1 MPQLRR
7 KVPVQAGPEGKAV
20 RVDLRDAPT
29 QEKAEKRRDAFVERY
44 QGEFPELCRGFL
56 HKAEAAAGLNPFAVP
71 TRQQPYGRPST
82 RVERAFVEEWR
93 RTTVIPHLWTEGS

>member
-1 MPQLRR
+1 MPQLQQ

-29 QEKAEKRRDAFVERY
+29 QEKAEKRREAFVERY

-56 HKAEAAAGLNPFAVP
+56 AEAAASLNPFAVP

-82 RVERAFVEEWR
+82 RVERAFVEEQR
-93 RTTVIPHLWTEGS
+93 RTTVIPHPWTEGS